1 MDKIANFHMENYKI
15 KPDIIC
21 QVPGVC
27 TLMGAFSDF
36 CKGYSITGTGTLGLR
51 IAISKRNDES
61 VRIYNATRNDKKQF
75 SFSQIK
81 FRKEDKWA
89 NFIKGAISILLEQNI
104 LPIQGLDITIKGAL
118 LFCDNLTISVAI
130 TAGMISAL
138 NSEFSLGLE
147 KSAIIRLTY
156 AAITKFCNLN
166 CRFRDIVTL
175 MNAEEGKVF
184 CFDLQTMN
192 YALRDF
198 TFSND
203 IYCLVVDP
211 NVPPQILREEIE
223 EKRQDAHDCCKKL
236 SAFLPAEYKL
246 RTYPIKELK
255 SHIISTLSEHERRT
269 CEYVIT
275 ETNYAERG
283 MKALESGDAVNF
295 AKQLSS
301 IYFGMR
307 DVFEITCPEVDW
319 LIKRASEIEGIYGA
333 SLVSNGATG
342 SIFLVLDKKG
352 EDEYMGVLNDYK
364 RIFDFNPE
372 VRRFTPGSSIKV
384 IKN

>member
-1 MDKIANFHMENYKI
+1 MDKIATFHMDNYKV

-51 IAISKRNDES
+51 IAISKREDEI

-75 SFSQIK
+75 SYSQIK

-138 NSEFSLGLE
+138 NTEFSLGLD

-156 AAITKFCNLN
+156 SAITKFCNLN
-166 CRFRDIVTL
+166 CRFRDIITL

-198 TFSND
+198 TFSDD

-236 SAFLPAEYKL
+236 SASLPAEYKL
-246 RTYPIKELK
+246 RTYPVKELK

-283 MKALESGDAVNF
+283 MKALESGDAVYF

-342 SIFLVLDKKG
+342 SIFLVLDKNG
-352 EDEYMGVLNDYK
+352 EEAYMGVLNDYK